1 MQNMDHIQVNQK
13 LRMERIRPSMAPVIY
28 QTIEHDRSYLSRW
41 LPFVAFTKKE
51 QDTEKFILS
60 IVGQKGKRRD
70 DVYSIWY
77 NEKFAGLIGFKETD
91 WINQKTELGYWLA
104 KKMQGKGIMTV
115 CVQTLLQFAFQ
126 KLGMNR
132 VQIKVAR
139 ENKKSAAIP
148 QKLNFSFEGTER
160 EGEKHEDTWLDLDVY
175 SLLRKDRKNPE
186 NL

>member
-1 MQNMDHIQVNQK
+1 MDHIQVNQK
-13 LRMERIRPSMAPVIY
+13 LRMERIRMSMAPVIF
-28 QTIEHDRSYLSRW
+28 QTIDRDRSFLSNW
-41 LPFVAFTKKE
+41 LPFVAFTKDVS
-51 QDTEKFILS
+51 DTEKFILS

-77 NEKFAGLIGFKETD
+77 NEEFAGLIGFKETD

-104 KKMQGKGIMTV
+104 QKLQGKGIMTM
-115 CVQTLLQFAFQ
+115 CVRTLVQFAFQ

-148 QKLNFSFEGTER
+148 QKMNFSFEGTER
-160 EGEKHEDTWLDLDVY
+160 EGEKHESKWLDLDVY
-175 SLLRKDRKNPE
+175 SLLRTDR
-186 NL
+186 